1 MTWWG
6 NRKTGSNV
14 SVGEEDP
21 TTLII
26 ANKPDWVRLPKEL
39 GGDKVKVLRLIKG
52 ACPGSNCNNHTV
64 HHYIL
69 DSKYG
74 VAECGRAGFL
84 WYKGGPA
91 TLGEHGEEQ

>member
-6 NRKTGSNV
+6 NRKPGSNV

-39 GGDKVKVLRLIKG
+39 GGGKVKVLRLIEG
-52 ACPGSNCNNHTV
+52 GCPGPDCKNHTV
-64 HHYIL
+64 RHYVL

-74 VAECGRAGFL
+74 VAECSRAGFI
-84 WYKGGPA
+84 WYEGSLDEK
-91 TLGEHGEEQ
+91 